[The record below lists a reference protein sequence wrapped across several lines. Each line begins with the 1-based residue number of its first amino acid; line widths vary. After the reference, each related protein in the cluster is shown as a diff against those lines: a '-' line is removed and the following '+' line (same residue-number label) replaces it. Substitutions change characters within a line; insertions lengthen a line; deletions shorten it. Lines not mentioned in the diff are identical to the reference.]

1 MRKKDTI
8 AVSRA
13 MFNRLKKQV
22 EEFTML
28 INHQNQLI
36 WMLAYKEPHHEAIIT
51 MADAAECTSDAYY
64 EVKNDVSNP
73 SIRIKAYKTGGE
85 IAEKENG

>member
-1 MRKKDTI
+1 MKKKDTI

-13 MFNRLKKQV
+13 KLNRLQAQV
-22 EEFTML
+22 NEFTML
-28 INHQNQLI
+28 IQHQNQLI

-51 MADAAECTSDAYY
+51 MADANECTSDAYY

-73 SIRIKAYKTGGE
+73 SIRIKAYKTGGAL
-85 IAEKENG
+85 AEREQG